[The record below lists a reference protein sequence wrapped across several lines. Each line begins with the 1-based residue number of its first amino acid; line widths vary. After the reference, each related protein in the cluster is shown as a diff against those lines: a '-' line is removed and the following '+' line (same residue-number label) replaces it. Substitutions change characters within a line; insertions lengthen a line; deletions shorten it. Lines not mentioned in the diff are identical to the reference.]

1 MRILKRIPHDRYL
14 IELHQYNQKLILK
27 IALDNYEQSFKLPE
41 SEIDGIRD
49 LENLVSST
57 DFLRTCLQRFIS
69 MREDFT
75 TSFKSI
81 KNED

>member
-1 MRILKRIPHDRYL
+1 MRLLKRIPHDRYL

-27 IALDNYEQSFKLPE
+27 VALDQYEQSFKLPE
-41 SEIDGIRD
+41 SDIHGVKE
-49 LENLVSST
+49 LEQLISST
-57 DFLRTCLQRFIS
+57 DFLKTCLQRFIS
-69 MREDFT
+69 MRSDFT

>member
-1 MRILKRIPHDRYL
+1 MRLLKRIPHDRYL

-27 IALDNYEQSFKLPE
+27 VALDQYEQSFKLPE
-41 SEIDGIRD
+41 SEIYGVTE
-49 LENLVSST
+49 LEQLISST
-57 DFLRTCLQRFIS
+57 DFLKTCLQRFIS
-69 MREDFT
+69 MRADFA

>member
-1 MRILKRIPHDRYL
+1 MRLLKRIPHDRYL

-27 IALDNYEQSFKLPE
+27 IAIDHYEQSFKLPE
-41 SEIDGIRD
+41 SENGVSD
-49 LENLVSST
+49 LERLLSST
-57 DFLRTCLQRFIS
+57 DFLKTRLQRFIS

-81 KNED
+81 QNEN